1 MARTINGTNGADRIV
16 QGSSFNNV
24 ELTIFARGGNDEI
37 ILNRTDDFGGRNQVD
52 AGSGNDTVVNMKE
65 DGSVILLGAGNDT
78 YVGTGFGSFA
88 NERADIVKAGAGND
102 KIAVSTFKSSY
113 FGEGGKDS
121 FFSVGEQN
129 TFHGG
134 SGVDSISYIP
144 RDDDN
149 VVGGSGVGVDL
160 GAGLTQTGSNRFER
174 LISIENAAGTNA
186 ADILFGSSVANVLK
200 GLGGDDQIA
209 GRGGNDVLFGGRGM
223 DLLQGDSGADR
234 FDFKSVLDSF
244 AGSRRDVVLDF
255 NRGERDKIDLRD
267 IDANAGQ
274 GGNQAFTFIGA
285 GGFSG
290 AAGEL
295 RFQGTIVSGDVN
307 GDGRADFEIEVRGL
321 DSMFRSDFLL

>member
-1 MARTINGTNGADRIV
+1 MGRTINGTNRADRFI

-24 ELTIFARGGNDEI
+24 EVTIFARGGNDTI

-52 AGSGNDTVVNMKE
+52 AGAGNDSVVNMKE

-78 YVGTGFGSFA
+78 YVGTGFGSFV

-113 FGEGGKDS
+113 FGDGGNDR

-134 SGVDSISYIP
+134 SGVDSISYLP

-149 VVGGSGVGVDL
+149 VVGGSGVGIDL
-160 GAGLTQTGSNRFER
+160 GNGLAQTGSNRFER
-174 LISIENAAGTNA
+174 LISIENAEGTNA
-186 ADILFGSSVANVLK
+186 GDILFGSSVSNLLK

-209 GRGGNDVLFGGRGM
+209 GRGGNDVLTGGRGM

-234 FDFKSVLDSF
+234 FDFNGVFESAVG
-244 AGSRRDVVLDF
+244 ARRDVILDF
-255 NRGERDKIDLRD
+255 TGGEGDKIDLRD
-267 IDANAGQ
+267 IDANAGR
-274 GGNQAFTFIGA
+274 GGNQAFAFIG
-285 GGFSG
+285 GNDFSG
-290 AAGEL
+290 NAGEL
-295 RFQGTIVSGDVN
+295 RVQGGVVSGDVN
-307 GDGRADFEIEVRGL
+307 GDGQADFEIEVRGL
-321 DSMFRSDFLL
+321 DGLFRSDFLL

>member
-16 QGSSFNNV
+16 QGSNINNT
-24 ELTIFARGGNDEI
+24 ELTIFARAGADTI

-52 AGSGNDTVVNMKE
+52 AGTGNDKVVNMKE

-88 NERADIVKAGAGND
+88 NERADIVKGGAGND

-113 FGEGGKDS
+113 FGESGKDS

-149 VVGGSGVGVDL
+149 VSGGSGVAIDL
-160 GAGLTQTGSNRFER
+160 GAGLAQTGTSRFER
-174 LISIENAAGTNA
+174 LISIENAAGTGV
-186 ADILFGSSVANVLK
+186 ADAIAGSSVSNVLR
-200 GLGGDDQIA
+200 GLGGDDEIA
-209 GRGGNDVLFGGRGM
+209 GRGGNDVLVGGRGR

-234 FDFKSVLDSF
+234 FDFNGVLETTTG
-244 AGSRRDVVLDF
+244 ARRDVILDF
-255 NRGERDKIDLRD
+255 NHAEGDRIDLRD
-267 IDANAGQ
+267 IDANAGSS
-274 GGNQAFTFIGA
+274 GNQAFSFIG
-285 GGFSG
+285 GESFSG
-290 AAGEL
+290 TAGEL
-295 RFQGTIVSGDVN
+295 RFADGIVSGDKN
-307 GDGRADFEIEVRGL
+307 GDGNADFEIELSGVA
-321 DSMFRSDFLL
+321 SVFRSDFLL